1 MKRTR
6 LCIWALVSFLLFS
19 CEKDKDV
26 IDKSIIGLWTV
37 DEGSKECEVIAS
49 DVYASEIIKNQLL
62 DNYTFI
68 YSDTILFAESG
79 KFVEVDGHRGF
90 TYRTHK
96 NQLEI
101 TPPAYM
107 SYPMYTFAYKIS
119 DNKALVLS
127 AVQDNLNYFHSNYYL
142 NLMGLD
148 TTKVSVQ
155 KIQLSTTYKR
165 ISY

>member
-6 LCIWALVSFLLFS
+6 LFIWTLFSLLLFS

-26 IDKSIIGLWTV
+26 IDKSIIGLWAV

-49 DVYASEIIKNQLL
+49 DAYSSEIIKNQLL

-79 KFVEVDGHRGF
+79 EFVEVDGHRGF

-96 NQLEI
+96 SQLEI
-101 TPPAYM
+101 IPPEYM
-107 SYPMYTFAYKIS
+107 SYPMYTFAYKVS
-119 DNKALVLS
+119 GNNALVLS
-127 AVQDNLNYFHSNYYL
+127 AVQDNLNYFYSNHYL
-142 NLMGLD
+142 NLIGLD